1 MIKHRQIR
9 IRKRSTLHAIKAID
23 QLRNHLQKW
32 FEFFNAHDPLFF
44 WWVARPYRQ
53 LTKAFEDLIPVIC
66 QKIVGIPPD
75 KRQSAI
81 AEEPI
86 GRERLLAHLE
96 AEMIPYPPEELLSI
110 GQSEYAWCEEEMIK
124 ASTEL
129 GYGRDW
135 HRALE
140 FVKTLR
146 AEQGQQAQLVHDG
159 VLEAIEFVTK
169 QHDLVTVPP
178 LAAKAWKM
186 DMVSPS
192 PEFQSAAFV
201 GGEKMVAAYS
211 TVHMSHESKLAS
223 MRTNNIH
230 FSHSTGFHE
239 VIPDHH
245 LQLYMNVRHRTYR
258 ALFYTPFWIEGGA
271 MHWEMLFWDKKFPT
285 TPEDKI

>member
-1 MIKHRQIR
+1 
-9 IRKRSTLHAIKAID
+9 
-23 QLRNHLQKW
+23 
-32 FEFFNAHDPLFF
+32 
-44 WWVARPYRQ
+44 
-53 LTKAFEDLIPVIC
+53 
-66 QKIVGIPPD
+66 
-75 KRQSAI
+75 
-81 AEEPI
+81 
-86 GRERLLAHLE
+86 
-96 AEMIPYPPEELLSI
+96 MIPYPPEELLSI

-140 FVKTLR
+140 FVKTLH

-159 VLEAIEFVTK
+159 VLEVIEFVTR
-169 QHDLVTVPP
+169 QYDLVTVPP
-178 LAAKAWKM
+178 LAAKTWKM

-192 PEFQSAAFV
+192 PEFQSAALV
-201 GGEKMVAAYS
+201 GGEKMVAAYP

-223 MRTNNIH
+223 LRTNNIH

-271 MHWEMLFWDKKFPT
+271 MYWEMLFWDKKFPT